1 MIRNK
6 KGFTLTELLAVVL
19 IIGILSAIALP
30 QYRRSIQRAEAVE
43 GLTHLRAI
51 LDSAI
56 RYKAAY
62 DAYPTK
68 LQGLDVS
75 FFNASTQTGSTTIID
90 NFTFTFQND
99 DHSIKACHDSACS
112 SYYFTGYHNNAT
124 YGGKGVI
131 TCTYVSD
138 KYSQVCEPFGKQI
151 STYTYIVE

>member
-99 DHSIKACHDSACS
+99 KIIAARTPGGAYSFIG
-112 SYYFTGYHNNAT
+112 YYYNSE

-131 TCTYVSD
+131 VCVYASD
-138 KYSQVCEPFGKQI
+138 GKYTTVCEPFGKPAPGA
-151 STYTYIVE
+151 SNVYIVE